1 MPTPT
6 GAIRRH
12 KTPAI
17 SLRAADR
24 GGTPPA
30 RLRARHR
37 GPAGIRHVAGAVL
50 QLGRGRRGAAAR
62 RCRVAGGLRRRIGAF
77 AGPAAGVPVDRGPH
91 HGHAR
96 TALRQYGLRRSAA
109 TGRPRCGRRAA
120 AAEWL
125 RQGIEQGIDH
135 QRALLRRQAER
146 RFGPATARQLAGR
159 LAAITDV
166 EQFALVGD
174 WIIDCSSGGAL
185 LALVGNAG
193 AAPSQ
198 HLLPLRGV

>member
-1 MPTPT
+1 MVEHLLRGCARDIADLLAFDTLRELSSSWAA
-6 GAIRRH
+6 GDAEQRH
-12 KTPAI
+12 GD
-17 SLRAADR
+17 AAW
-24 GGTPPA
+24 
-30 RLRARHR
+30 
-37 GPAGIRHVAGAVL
+37 
-50 QLGRGRRGAAAR
+50 
-62 RCRVAGGLRRRIGAF
+62 RVAYADGSGRSLILLLEFQSTVDRTMATRVLRYASMVFDDLRRQDALDADGELRLPSGF
-77 AGPAAGVPVDRGPH
+77 A
-91 HGHAR
+91 
-96 TALRQYGLRRSAA
+96 
-109 TGRPRCGRRAA
+109 RASNRA
-120 AAEWL
+120 S
-125 RQGIEQGIDH
+125 ITSV
-135 QRALLRRQAER
+135 RALLRRQAER